1 MTLAMFVMLLT
12 FGSAAAVI
20 LTEAIKVASYDKF
33 SANLIALIV
42 SITVGCIG
50 TICFYI
56 LKDIPFNIDNIICM
70 AFMTLCIWVG
80 SMVGYDKVMQLVKQL
95 GK

>member
-1 MTLAMFVMLLT
+1 MTLTMFVLLLT
-12 FGSAAAVI
+12 FGSGAAVI
-20 LTEAIKVASYDKF
+20 LTEAIKVASDDKF

-42 SITVGCIG
+42 SISVGCIG

-56 LKDIPFNIDNIICM
+56 LEDIAFNLDNIICM
-70 AFMTLCIWVG
+70 VFMTVCIWVG
-80 SMVGYDKVMQLVKQL
+80 SMVGYDKVIQLIKQI